1 MKTLALFDAKNYDID
16 SFEKQNNGRYKITYY
31 DTKLTMDSV
40 SLAKDKDAVCCFVN
54 DNINKE
60 VIDKL
65 VEYGIGVLLLRCAGY
80 NNVDIEYAKDKLK
93 ILRVPAYSPFAVAEH
108 AFALLLTLERKIHKA
123 YLRTREFNFE
133 LSGLTG
139 HCLHNQTVG
148 IIGTGKIGQ
157 CFAEICKGF
166 GMKILAYDP
175 FPNFDL
181 GYEYVSLDRLI
192 SESKIISLHCPLTEG
207 TYHII
212 NKENIEKMQDRVVII
227 NTSRGGLIDSKA
239 LLEGL
244 ENGKIRGAG
253 LDVYEEESD
262 LFFEDNSHR
271 VDIDDNIRLLIS
283 LPNVV
288 LTAHQ
293 GYLTYEALYNIAET
307 TLGNLDAYLKGEELV
322 NEVKA

>member
-1 MKTLALFDAKNYDID
+1 
-16 SFEKQNNGRYKITYY
+16 
-31 DTKLTMDSV
+31 
-40 SLAKDKDAVCCFVN
+40 
-54 DNINKE
+54 
-60 VIDKL
+60 
-65 VEYGIGVLLLRCAGY
+65 
-80 NNVDIEYAKDKLK
+80 
-93 ILRVPAYSPFAVAEH
+93 
-108 AFALLLTLERKIHKA
+108 
-123 YLRTREFNFE
+123 
-133 LSGLTG
+133 
-139 HCLHNQTVG
+139 
-148 IIGTGKIGQ
+148 
-157 CFAEICKGF
+157 
-166 GMKILAYDP
+166 
-175 FPNFDL
+175 L

>member
-166 GMKILAYDP
+166 GMKI
-175 FPNFDL
+175 
-181 GYEYVSLDRLI
+181 
-192 SESKIISLHCPLTEG
+192 
-207 TYHII
+207 
-212 NKENIEKMQDRVVII
+212 
-227 NTSRGGLIDSKA
+227 
-239 LLEGL
+239 
-244 ENGKIRGAG
+244 
-253 LDVYEEESD
+253 
-262 LFFEDNSHR
+262 
-271 VDIDDNIRLLIS
+271 
-283 LPNVV
+283 
-288 LTAHQ
+288 
-293 GYLTYEALYNIAET
+293 
-307 TLGNLDAYLKGEELV
+307 
-322 NEVKA
+322 

>member
-1 MKTLALFDAKNYDID
+1 
-16 SFEKQNNGRYKITYY
+16 
-31 DTKLTMDSV
+31 
-40 SLAKDKDAVCCFVN
+40 
-54 DNINKE
+54 
-60 VIDKL
+60 
-65 VEYGIGVLLLRCAGY
+65 
-80 NNVDIEYAKDKLK
+80 
-93 ILRVPAYSPFAVAEH
+93 
-108 AFALLLTLERKIHKA
+108 
-123 YLRTREFNFE
+123 
-133 LSGLTG
+133 
-139 HCLHNQTVG
+139 
-148 IIGTGKIGQ
+148 
-157 CFAEICKGF
+157 
-166 GMKILAYDP
+166 
-175 FPNFDL
+175 
-181 GYEYVSLDRLI
+181 
-192 SESKIISLHCPLTEG
+192 
-207 TYHII
+207 
-212 NKENIEKMQDRVVII
+212 MQDRVVII